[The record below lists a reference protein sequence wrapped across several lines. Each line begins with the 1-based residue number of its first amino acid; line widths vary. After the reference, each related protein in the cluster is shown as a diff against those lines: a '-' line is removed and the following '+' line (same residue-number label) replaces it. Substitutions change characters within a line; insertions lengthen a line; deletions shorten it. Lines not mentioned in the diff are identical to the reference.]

1 MQVALQRAK
10 APALL
15 TLAGEEKVHAST
27 SKRVDEGEPHIAG
40 ICVGLAVRCLPSLQ
54 AQVRGFSI
62 AAGVVE
68 EPVPVEL
75 AGVELLGGLEWF
87 THTSIIEG
95 ASWVST
101 STSCFHHKVDFIA
114 IT

>member
-1 MQVALQRAK
+1 MQVALKRAK

-27 SKRVDEGEPHIAG
+27 SKRVDEGEPRIAG

-62 AAGVVE
+62 AAGVVGE
-68 EPVPVEL
+68 SIPVEL

-87 THTSIIEG
+87 THTNSIARVCAVPTG
-95 ASWVST
+95 FLSN
-101 STSCFHHKVDFIA
+101 A
-114 IT
+114 IL